1 MMCLGWILAKKATPV
16 AHVTTIKFN
25 QKNYDL
31 TTILAHSIEQ
41 SVQRSQ
47 FIFENDPIFAQ
58 IVFNMSN
65 MEILNYTR
73 DGYIVEGLLEKAK
86 KLNDSNLSLLQQRED
101 GYHHSKWYAFKVNFQ
116 RTIQDFKYW
125 VMSLLS

>member
-65 MEILNYTR
+65 MEILNYR
-73 DGYIVEGLLEKAK
+73 VVVILSKGCWRKRK
-86 KLNDSNLSLLQQRED
+86 NL
-101 GYHHSKWYAFKVNFQ
+101 
-116 RTIQDFKYW
+116 TIQT
-125 VMSLLS
+125 